1 MNKTLFHSLT
11 FPPDTIST
19 GMIVSEIAEGIN
31 AELHNV
37 EVLASSPQYNSKS
50 VESFDNSDENL
61 SIGSYKNIKVHYI
74 KSKPRKFSSSSRF
87 FQWIEFNF
95 KSILFIYKKRSDYD
109 NIFIFSYPPT
119 MNLVCIF
126 TSKILKINTVY
137 SLWELYPEIAEKLNE
152 EPNKILKLI
161 FKYIDNYALKNVD
174 NVVVN
179 SDELKNYLIN
189 KRKINE
195 NKINVINHFSP
206 FLKSNYAPNF
216 DLNYI
221 FYAGNTGRPQN
232 LSAFLRY
239 FQKYFPSD
247 WKLDIYGAGQEFD
260 NLSEFSND
268 NIRINNYLDRKE
280 LENATKEIPFALICL
295 DYEITFEGFP
305 GKTFDYL
312 NMNKVLINFSNP
324 NSVVSKLIDKYGLG
338 FNIDLEHPESL
349 IGKLEDMKSSNKI
362 SKILENIKY
371 FQQSVSNKEIA
382 FKSYLELISSSSE

>member
-1 MNKTLFHSLT
+1 MKKTLFHSLT

-19 GMIVSEIAEGIN
+19 GMIVSEIADGIN
-31 AELHNV
+31 RELKNV
-37 EVLASSPQYNSKS
+37 EVLVSSPQYNLKS
-50 VESFDNSDENL
+50 VETFNNSDKNL
-61 SIGSYKNIKVHYI
+61 INGSYKNIKVNYI
-74 KSKPRKFSSSSRF
+74 KSKPRKFSNSSRF
-87 FQWIEFNF
+87 FQWIEFNY
-95 KSILFIYKKRSDYD
+95 KSILFIYKNRSNYD

-152 EPNKILKLI
+152 EPNKILKLF
-161 FKYIDNYALKNVD
+161 FKYIDNYSLKNVD
-174 NVVVN
+174 TVVVN
-179 SDELKNYLIN
+179 SDDLKNYLIN
-189 KRKINE
+189 NRKINA
-195 NKINVINHFSP
+195 NKINVVNHFSP
-206 FLKSNYAPNF
+206 FVKSDYEPNF
-216 DLNYI
+216 ELNNI

-239 FQKYFPSD
+239 FQKYFPSE
-247 WKLDIYGAGQEFD
+247 WKLNIYGAGQEFN

-268 NIRINNYLDRKE
+268 NIRINNYLERQE
-280 LENATKEIPFALICL
+280 LENVTKDIPFALICL

-338 FNIDLEHPESL
+338 FNIDLNNPESL
-349 IGKLEDMKSSNKI
+349 KGKLENMKSSNEI

-382 FKSYLELISSSSE
+382 FKSYLELISPSS

>member
-1 MNKTLFHSLT
+1 MKKTLFHSLT

-31 AELHNV
+31 TELHNV
-37 EVLASSPQYNSKS
+37 EVLASSPQYNLKS
-50 VESFDNSDENL
+50 VELFDNSDKNL

-74 KSKPRKFSSSSRF
+74 KSKPRKFSNSSRF
-87 FQWIEFNF
+87 LQWIEFNF
-95 KSILFIYKKRSDYD
+95 KSILFIYKNRTHYD

-152 EPNKILKLI
+152 EPNKILKLF
-161 FKYIDNYALKNVD
+161 FKYIDNYALKTVNK
-174 NVVVN
+174 VVVN
-179 SDELKNYLIN
+179 SDDLKNYLIN
-189 KRKINE
+189 KRNITA

-206 FLKSNYAPNF
+206 FMKSNYVPNF
-216 DLNYI
+216 ELNNI

-232 LSAFLRY
+232 LSEFVRY
-239 FQKYFPSD
+239 FQKHFPSD
-247 WKLDIYGAGQEFD
+247 WKLDIYGAGQEFN
-260 NLSEFSND
+260 NLSEFSNE
-268 NIRINNYLDRKE
+268 NIRINNYLERKE
-280 LENATKEIPFALICL
+280 LENVTKEIPFALICL

-338 FNIDLEHPESL
+338 FNIDLENPESL
-349 IGKLEDMKSSNKI
+349 RGKLEDMKSSNEI

-371 FQQSVSNKEIA
+371 FQESVSNKEIA
-382 FKSYLELISSSSE
+382 FKSYLGLISSSS

>member
-1 MNKTLFHSLT
+1 MKKTLFHSLT

-31 AELHNV
+31 TELQNV
-37 EVLASSPQYNSKS
+37 EVLASSPQYNMES
-50 VESFDNSDENL
+50 VELFDNSDENL
-61 SIGSYKNIKVHYI
+61 SIGSYKNIKVNYI
-74 KSKPRKFSSSSRF
+74 KSKPRKFSNSSRF

-95 KSILFIYKKRSDYD
+95 KSILFIYKNRSHYD

-126 TSKILKINTVY
+126 TSRILKINTVY
-137 SLWELYPEIAEKLNE
+137 SLWELYPEISEKLNE
-152 EPNKILKLI
+152 DPNKILKLF
-161 FKYIDNYALKNVD
+161 FKYIDNYALKTVNK
-174 NVVVN
+174 VVVN
-179 SDELKNYLIN
+179 SEDLKNYLIN
-189 KRKINE
+189 NRNITA
-195 NKINVINHFSP
+195 NKIIVINHFSP
-206 FLKSNYAPNF
+206 FMKSNYVPNF
-216 DLNYI
+216 ELKNI

-247 WKLDIYGAGQEFD
+247 WKLDIYGAGQEF
-260 NLSEFSND
+260 NKLSEFSND
-268 NIRINNYLDRKE
+268 NIRINNYLERKE
-280 LENATKEIPFALICL
+280 LENLTKEIPFALICL

-338 FNIDLEHPESL
+338 FNIDLEQPESL
-349 IGKLEDMKSSNKI
+349 IGKVEEMKSSDDIN
-362 SKILENIKY
+362 KILENIKY

-382 FKSYLELISSSSE
+382 FKSYLELISSSS

>member
-1 MNKTLFHSLT
+1 MKKTLFHSLT

-31 AELHNV
+31 TELHNV
-37 EVLASSPQYNSKS
+37 EVLASSPQYNVKS
-50 VESFDNSDENL
+50 VELFDNSDENL
-61 SIGSYKNIKVHYI
+61 RIGSYKNIKVNYI
-74 KSKPRKFSSSSRF
+74 KSKPRKFSNSSRF

-95 KSILFIYKKRSDYD
+95 KSILFIYKNRSDYD

-126 TSKILKINTVY
+126 TSRILKINTVY
-137 SLWELYPEIAEKLNE
+137 SLWELYPEISEKLNKD
-152 EPNKILKLI
+152 PNKILKQL
-161 FKYIDNYALKNVD
+161 FKYIDNYALKAVNK
-174 NVVVN
+174 VVVN
-179 SDELKNYLIN
+179 SEDLKNYLIN
-189 KRKINE
+189 NRNITA
-195 NKINVINHFSP
+195 NKIIVINHFSP
-206 FLKSNYAPNF
+206 FMKSNYVPNF
-216 DLNYI
+216 ELNNI

-247 WKLDIYGAGQEFD
+247 WKLDIYGAGQEF
-260 NLSEFSND
+260 NKLSEFSND
-268 NIRINNYLDRKE
+268 NIRINNYLERKE
-280 LENATKEIPFALICL
+280 LENLTKEIPFALICL

-338 FNIDLEHPESL
+338 FNIDLKNPESL
-349 IGKLEDMKSSNKI
+349 RGKLENMKNSNEI
-362 SKILENIKY
+362 SKILDNIQY

-382 FKSYLELISSSSE
+382 FKSYLELISSSS

>member
-1 MNKTLFHSLT
+1 MKKTLFHSLT

-31 AELHNV
+31 TKLHNV
-37 EVLASSPQYNSKS
+37 EVLASSPQYNVKS
-50 VESFDNSDENL
+50 VELFDNSDENL
-61 SIGSYKNIKVHYI
+61 SIGSYKNIKVNYI
-74 KSKPRKFSSSSRF
+74 KSKPRKFSNSSRF

-95 KSILFIYKKRSDYD
+95 KSILFIYKNRSDYD

-126 TSKILKINTVY
+126 TSRILKINTVY
-137 SLWELYPEIAEKLNE
+137 SLWELYPEISEKLNE
-152 EPNKILKLI
+152 DPNKILKLF
-161 FKYIDNYALKNVD
+161 FKYIDNYALKTVNK
-174 NVVVN
+174 VVVN
-179 SDELKNYLIN
+179 SDDLKNYLIN
-189 KRKINE
+189 NRNITA
-195 NKINVINHFSP
+195 NKIIVINHFSP
-206 FLKSNYAPNF
+206 FMKSNYVPNF
-216 DLNYI
+216 ELNNI

-247 WKLDIYGAGQEFD
+247 WKLDIYGAGQEF
-260 NLSEFSND
+260 NKLSEFSND
-268 NIRINNYLDRKE
+268 NIRINNYLERKE
-280 LENATKEIPFALICL
+280 LENLTKEIPFALICL

-338 FNIDLEHPESL
+338 FNIDLKNPESL
-349 IGKLEDMKSSNKI
+349 TGKLENMKNPNEI
-362 SKILENIKY
+362 SKILDNIKY

-382 FKSYLELISSSSE
+382 FKSYLELISSSS

>member
-1 MNKTLFHSLT
+1 MKKTLFHSLT

-31 AELHNV
+31 TELHNV
-37 EVLASSPQYNSKS
+37 EVLASSPQYNLKS
-50 VESFDNSDENL
+50 VELFDNSDKNL

-74 KSKPRKFSSSSRF
+74 KSKPRKFSNSSRF

-95 KSILFIYKKRSDYD
+95 KSILFIYKNRSDYD

-126 TSKILKINTVY
+126 TSRILKINTVY
-137 SLWELYPEIAEKLNE
+137 SLWELYPEISEKLNE
-152 EPNKILKLI
+152 DPNKILKLF
-161 FKYIDNYALKNVD
+161 FKYIDNYALKTVNK
-174 NVVVN
+174 VVVN
-179 SDELKNYLIN
+179 SDDLKNYLIN
-189 KRKINE
+189 NRNITA
-195 NKINVINHFSP
+195 NKIIVINHFSP
-206 FLKSNYAPNF
+206 FMKSNYVPNF
-216 DLNYI
+216 ELNNI

-247 WKLDIYGAGQEFD
+247 WKLDIYGAGQEF
-260 NLSEFSND
+260 NKLSEFSND
-268 NIRINNYLDRKE
+268 NIRINNYLERKE
-280 LENATKEIPFALICL
+280 LENLTKEIPFALICL

-338 FNIDLEHPESL
+338 FNIDLENPESL
-349 IGKLEDMKSSNKI
+349 RGKLEDMKSSNEI

-371 FQQSVSNKEIA
+371 FQQSVSNKQIA
-382 FKSYLELISSSSE
+382 FKSYLELISSSS

>member
-1 MNKTLFHSLT
+1 MKKTLFHSLT

-31 AELHNV
+31 TELHNV
-37 EVLASSPQYNSKS
+37 EVLASSPQYNVKS
-50 VESFDNSDENL
+50 VELFDNSDENL

-74 KSKPRKFSSSSRF
+74 KSKPRKFSNSSRF

-95 KSILFIYKKRSDYD
+95 KSILFIYKNRSHYD

-126 TSKILKINTVY
+126 TSRILKINTVY

-152 EPNKILKLI
+152 EPNKILKLF
-161 FKYIDNYALKNVD
+161 FKYIDNYALKTVD
-174 NVVVN
+174 KVVVN
-179 SDELKNYLIN
+179 SDDLKNYLIN
-189 KRKINE
+189 KRNITA
-195 NKINVINHFSP
+195 NKIDVINHFSP
-206 FLKSNYAPNF
+206 FMKSNYVPNF
-216 DLNYI
+216 ELNNI

-247 WKLDIYGAGQEFD
+247 WKLDIYGAGQEFN

-268 NIRINNYLDRKE
+268 NIRINNYLERKE
-280 LENATKEIPFALICL
+280 LENLTKEIPFALICL

-338 FNIDLEHPESL
+338 FNIDLENPESL
-349 IGKLEDMKSSNKI
+349 RGKLEDMKSSNEI

-382 FKSYLELISSSSE
+382 FKSYLELISSSS

>member
-1 MNKTLFHSLT
+1 MKKTLFHSLT

-31 AELHNV
+31 TELHNV
-37 EVLASSPQYNSKS
+37 EVLASSPQYNLKS
-50 VESFDNSDENL
+50 VELFDNSVKNL

-74 KSKPRKFSSSSRF
+74 KSKPRKFSNSSRF
-87 FQWIEFNF
+87 LQWIEFNF
-95 KSILFIYKKRSDYD
+95 KSILFIYKNRTHYD

-152 EPNKILKLI
+152 EPNKILKLF
-161 FKYIDNYALKNVD
+161 FKYIDNYALKTVNK
-174 NVVVN
+174 VVVN
-179 SDELKNYLIN
+179 SDDLKNYLIN
-189 KRKINE
+189 KRNITA

-206 FLKSNYAPNF
+206 FMKSNYVPNF
-216 DLNYI
+216 ELNNI

-232 LSAFLRY
+232 LSAFVRY
-239 FQKYFPSD
+239 FQKHFPSD
-247 WKLDIYGAGQEFD
+247 WKLDIYGAGQEF
-260 NLSEFSND
+260 NKLSEFSND
-268 NIRINNYLDRKE
+268 NIRINNYLERKE
-280 LENATKEIPFALICL
+280 LENLTKEIPFALICL

-338 FNIDLEHPESL
+338 FNIDLENPESL
-349 IGKLEDMKSSNKI
+349 RGKLEDMKSSNEI

-371 FQQSVSNKEIA
+371 FQESVSNKEIA
-382 FKSYLELISSSSE
+382 FKSYLGLISSSS

>member
-1 MNKTLFHSLT
+1 MKKTLFHSLT

-31 AELHNV
+31 TELHNV
-37 EVLASSPQYNSKS
+37 EVLASSPQYNLKS
-50 VESFDNSDENL
+50 VELFDNSDKNL

-74 KSKPRKFSSSSRF
+74 KSKPRKFSNSSRF
-87 FQWIEFNF
+87 LQWIEFNF
-95 KSILFIYKKRSDYD
+95 KSILFIYKNRTHYD

-152 EPNKILKLI
+152 EPNKILKLF
-161 FKYIDNYALKNVD
+161 FKYIDNYALKTVNK
-174 NVVVN
+174 VVVN
-179 SDELKNYLIN
+179 SDDLKNYLIN
-189 KRKINE
+189 KRNITA

-206 FLKSNYAPNF
+206 FMKSNYVPNF
-216 DLNYI
+216 ELNNI

-232 LSAFLRY
+232 LSAFVRY
-239 FQKYFPSD
+239 FQKHFPSD
-247 WKLDIYGAGQEFD
+247 WKLDIYGAGQEFN
-260 NLSEFSND
+260 NLSEFSNE
-268 NIRINNYLDRKE
+268 NIRINNYLERKE
-280 LENATKEIPFALICL
+280 LENVTKEIPFALICL
-295 DYEITFEGFP
+295 DYQITFEGFP

-338 FNIDLEHPESL
+338 FNIDLENPESL
-349 IGKLEDMKSSNKI
+349 RGKLEDMKSSNEI

-371 FQQSVSNKEIA
+371 FQESVSNKKIA
-382 FKSYLELISSSSE
+382 FKSYLGLISSSS

>member
-1 MNKTLFHSLT
+1 MKKTLFHSLT

-31 AELHNV
+31 TELHNV
-37 EVLASSPQYNSKS
+37 EVLASSPQYNVKS
-50 VESFDNSDENL
+50 VELFDNSDENL
-61 SIGSYKNIKVHYI
+61 SIGSYKNIKVNYI
-74 KSKPRKFSSSSRF
+74 KSKPRKFSNSSRF
-87 FQWIEFNF
+87 LQWIEFNF
-95 KSILFIYKKRSDYD
+95 KSILFIYKNRSDYD

-126 TSKILKINTVY
+126 TSRILKINTVY
-137 SLWELYPEIAEKLNE
+137 SLWELYPEISEKLNE
-152 EPNKILKLI
+152 DPNKILKLF
-161 FKYIDNYALKNVD
+161 FKYIDNYALKTVNK
-174 NVVVN
+174 VVVN
-179 SDELKNYLIN
+179 SEDLKNYLIN
-189 KRKINE
+189 NRNITA
-195 NKINVINHFSP
+195 NKIIVINHFSP
-206 FLKSNYAPNF
+206 FMKSNYVPNF
-216 DLNYI
+216 ELNNI

-247 WKLDIYGAGQEFD
+247 WKLDIYGAGQEFN

-268 NIRINNYLDRKE
+268 NIRINNYLERKE
-280 LENATKEIPFALICL
+280 LENLTKEIPFALICL

-338 FNIDLEHPESL
+338 FNIDLENPESL
-349 IGKLEDMKSSNKI
+349 RGKLEAMKSPNEI

-382 FKSYLELISSSSE
+382 IKSYLELISSSS

>member
-1 MNKTLFHSLT
+1 MKKTLFHSLT

-31 AELHNV
+31 TELHNV
-37 EVLASSPQYNSKS
+37 EVLASSPQYNVKS
-50 VESFDNSDENL
+50 VELFDNSDENL
-61 SIGSYKNIKVHYI
+61 RIGSYKNIKVNYI
-74 KSKPRKFSSSSRF
+74 KSKPRKFSNSSRF

-95 KSILFIYKKRSDYD
+95 KSILFIYKNRSDYD

-126 TSKILKINTVY
+126 TSRILKINTVY
-137 SLWELYPEIAEKLNE
+137 SLWELYPEISEKLNKD
-152 EPNKILKLI
+152 PNKILKQL
-161 FKYIDNYALKNVD
+161 FKYIDNYALKAVNK
-174 NVVVN
+174 VVVN
-179 SDELKNYLIN
+179 SEDLKNYLIN
-189 KRKINE
+189 SRNITA
-195 NKINVINHFSP
+195 NKIIVINHFSP
-206 FLKSNYAPNF
+206 FMKSNYAPNF
-216 DLNYI
+216 ELNNI

-247 WKLDIYGAGQEFD
+247 WKLDIYGAGQEF
-260 NLSEFSND
+260 NKLSEFSND
-268 NIRINNYLDRKE
+268 NIRINNYLERKE
-280 LENATKEIPFALICL
+280 LENLTKEIPFALICL

-338 FNIDLEHPESL
+338 FNIDLKNPESL
-349 IGKLEDMKSSNKI
+349 RGKLENMKNSNEI
-362 SKILENIKY
+362 SKILDNIKY

-382 FKSYLELISSSSE
+382 FKSYIELISSSS

>member
-1 MNKTLFHSLT
+1 MKKTLFHSLT

-31 AELHNV
+31 TELHNV
-37 EVLASSPQYNSKS
+37 EVLASSPQYNVKS
-50 VESFDNSDENL
+50 VELFDNSDENL
-61 SIGSYKNIKVHYI
+61 SIGSYKNIKVNYI
-74 KSKPRKFSSSSRF
+74 KSKPRKFSNSSRF

-95 KSILFIYKKRSDYD
+95 KSILFIYKNRSDYD

-126 TSKILKINTVY
+126 TSRILKINTVY

-152 EPNKILKLI
+152 DPNKILKLF
-161 FKYIDNYALKNVD
+161 FKYIDNYALKTVNK
-174 NVVVN
+174 VVVN
-179 SDELKNYLIN
+179 SDDLKNYLIN
-189 KRKINE
+189 NRNITA
-195 NKINVINHFSP
+195 NKIIVINHFSP
-206 FLKSNYAPNF
+206 FMKSNYVPNF
-216 DLNYI
+216 ELNNI

-247 WKLDIYGAGQEFD
+247 WKLDIYGAGQEF
-260 NLSEFSND
+260 NKLSEFSND
-268 NIRINNYLDRKE
+268 NIRINNYLERKE
-280 LENATKEIPFALICL
+280 LENVTKEIPFALICL

-338 FNIDLEHPESL
+338 FNIDLKNPESFT
-349 IGKLEDMKSSNKI
+349 GKLENMKNSNEI
-362 SKILENIKY
+362 SKILDNIKY

-382 FKSYLELISSSSE
+382 FKSYLELISSSS

>member
-1 MNKTLFHSLT
+1 MKKTLFHSLT

-19 GMIVSEIAEGIN
+19 GMIVSEIADGIN
-31 AELHNV
+31 RELNNV
-37 EVLASSPQYNSKS
+37 EVLVSSPQYNLKS
-50 VESFDNSDENL
+50 VESFNNSDKNL
-61 SIGSYKNIKVHYI
+61 NNGNYKNIKVHYI
-74 KSKPRKFSSSSRF
+74 KSKPRKFTNLSRF
-87 FQWIEFNF
+87 FQWIEFNY
-95 KSILFIYKKRSDYD
+95 KSILFIYKNRFNYD

-152 EPNKILKLI
+152 EPNKILKLF
-161 FKYIDNYALKNVD
+161 FKYIDNYALKNVHE
-174 NVVVN
+174 VVVN
-179 SDELKNYLIN
+179 SDDLKNYLIN
-189 KRKINE
+189 NRKITS
-195 NKINVINHFSP
+195 NKINVVNHFSP
-206 FLKSNYAPNF
+206 FVKSDYEPNF
-216 DLNYI
+216 ELNNI
-221 FYAGNTGRPQN
+221 FYAGNIGRPQN

-239 FQKYFPSD
+239 FEQYFPND
-247 WKLDIYGAGQEFD
+247 WKLDIYGAGQEFN

-268 NIRINNYLDRKE
+268 NIRINNYLERQE
-280 LENATKEIPFALICL
+280 LEKVTKDIPFALVSL

-338 FNIDLEHPESL
+338 FNIDLNNPESL
-349 IGKLEDMKSSNKI
+349 KGKLENMKSSNEI

-382 FKSYLELISSSSE
+382 FKSYLELISPSS

>member
-1 MNKTLFHSLT
+1 MKKTLFHSLT

-19 GMIVSEIAEGIN
+19 GMIVSEIADGIN
-31 AELHNV
+31 REQKNV
-37 EVLASSPQYNSKS
+37 EVLVSSPQYNLKS
-50 VESFDNSDENL
+50 VETFNNSDKNL
-61 SIGSYKNIKVHYI
+61 INGSYKNIKVHYI
-74 KSKPRKFSSSSRF
+74 KSKPRKFSNSSRF
-87 FQWIEFNF
+87 FQWIEFNY
-95 KSILFIYKKRSDYD
+95 KSILFIYKNRSNYD

-152 EPNKILKLI
+152 EPNKILKLF
-161 FKYIDNYALKNVD
+161 FKYIDNYSLKNVD
-174 NVVVN
+174 TVVVN
-179 SDELKNYLIN
+179 SDDLKNYLIN
-189 KRKINE
+189 KRKITA
-195 NKINVINHFSP
+195 NKINVVNHFSP
-206 FLKSNYAPNF
+206 FVKSDYEPNF
-216 DLNYI
+216 ELNNI

-239 FQKYFPSD
+239 FQKYFPSE
-247 WKLDIYGAGQEFD
+247 WKLNIYGAGHEFN

-268 NIRINNYLDRKE
+268 NIRINNYLERLE
-280 LENATKEIPFALICL
+280 FENASKDIPFALICL

-338 FNIDLEHPESL
+338 FNIDLNNPESL
-349 IGKLEDMKSSNKI
+349 KGKLENMKSSNEI

-382 FKSYLELISSSSE
+382 LKIYLELISPSS

>member
-1 MNKTLFHSLT
+1 MKKTLFHSLT

-31 AELHNV
+31 TELHNV
-37 EVLASSPQYNSKS
+37 EVLASSPQYNVKS
-50 VESFDNSDENL
+50 VELFDNSDENL
-61 SIGSYKNIKVHYI
+61 SVGSYKNIKVNYI
-74 KSKPRKFSSSSRF
+74 KSKPRKFSNSSRF

-95 KSILFIYKKRSDYD
+95 KSILFIYKNRSDYD

-126 TSKILKINTVY
+126 TSRILKINTVY
-137 SLWELYPEIAEKLNE
+137 SLWELYPEISEKLNE
-152 EPNKILKLI
+152 DPNKILKLF
-161 FKYIDNYALKNVD
+161 FKYIDNYALKTVNK
-174 NVVVN
+174 VVVN
-179 SDELKNYLIN
+179 SDDLKNYLIN
-189 KRKINE
+189 NRNITA
-195 NKINVINHFSP
+195 NKIIVINHFSP
-206 FLKSNYAPNF
+206 FMKSNYVPNF
-216 DLNYI
+216 ELNNI

-247 WKLDIYGAGQEFD
+247 WKLDIYGAGQEF
-260 NLSEFSND
+260 NKMSEFSND
-268 NIRINNYLDRKE
+268 NIRINNYLERKE
-280 LENATKEIPFALICL
+280 LENLTKEIPFALICL

-338 FNIDLEHPESL
+338 FNIDLKNPESL
-349 IGKLEDMKSSNKI
+349 RGKLEIMKNSNEI

-382 FKSYLELISSSSE
+382 FKSYLELISSSS

>member
-1 MNKTLFHSLT
+1 MKKTLFHSLT

-19 GMIVSEIAEGIN
+19 GMIVSEIADGIN
-31 AELHNV
+31 REIKNV
-37 EVLASSPQYNSKS
+37 EVLVSSPQYNLKS
-50 VESFDNSDENL
+50 VETFNNNDKNL
-61 SIGSYKNIKVHYI
+61 INGSYKNIKVHYI
-74 KSKPRKFSSSSRF
+74 KSKPRKFSNSSRF
-87 FQWIEFNF
+87 FQWIEFNY
-95 KSILFIYKKRSDYD
+95 KSILFIYKNRSNYD

-152 EPNKILKLI
+152 EPNIILKLF
-161 FKYIDNYALKNVD
+161 FKYIDNYSLKNVGT
-174 NVVVN
+174 VVVN
-179 SDELKNYLIN
+179 SDDLKNYLIN
-189 KRKINE
+189 KRKINA
-195 NKINVINHFSP
+195 NKINVVNHFSP
-206 FLKSNYAPNF
+206 FVKSDYEPNF
-216 DLNYI
+216 ELNNI

-239 FQKYFPSD
+239 FQKYFPSE
-247 WKLDIYGAGQEFD
+247 WKLDIYGAGQEFN

-268 NIRINNYLDRKE
+268 NIRINNYLERQE
-280 LENATKEIPFALICL
+280 LENVTKDIPFALICL

-338 FNIDLEHPESL
+338 FNIDLNNPESL
-349 IGKLEDMKSSNKI
+349 KGKLENMKSSNEI

-371 FQQSVSNKEIA
+371 FQQNVSNKEIA
-382 FKSYLELISSSSE
+382 FKSYLELISPSS

>member
-1 MNKTLFHSLT
+1 MKKTLFHSLT

-31 AELHNV
+31 TELHNV
-37 EVLASSPQYNSKS
+37 EVLASSPQYNVKS
-50 VESFDNSDENL
+50 VELFDNSDENL
-61 SIGSYKNIKVHYI
+61 SVGSYKNIKVNYI
-74 KSKPRKFSSSSRF
+74 KSKPRKFSNSSRF

-95 KSILFIYKKRSDYD
+95 KSILFIYKNRSDYD

-126 TSKILKINTVY
+126 TSRILKINTVY
-137 SLWELYPEIAEKLNE
+137 SLWELYPEISEKLNE
-152 EPNKILKLI
+152 DPNKILKLF
-161 FKYIDNYALKNVD
+161 FKYIDNYALKTVNK
-174 NVVVN
+174 VVVN
-179 SDELKNYLIN
+179 SDDLKNYLIN
-189 KRKINE
+189 NRNITA
-195 NKINVINHFSP
+195 NKIIVINHFSP
-206 FLKSNYAPNF
+206 FMKSNYVPNF
-216 DLNYI
+216 ELNNI

-247 WKLDIYGAGQEFD
+247 WKLDIYGAGQEF
-260 NLSEFSND
+260 NKLSEFSND
-268 NIRINNYLDRKE
+268 NIRINNYLERKE
-280 LENATKEIPFALICL
+280 LENLTKEIPFALICL

-324 NSVVSKLIDKYGLG
+324 NSVVSKLIDQYGLG
-338 FNIDLEHPESL
+338 FNIDLKNPESL
-349 IGKLEDMKSSNKI
+349 RGKLEIMKNSNEI

-371 FQQSVSNKEIA
+371 FQQSVSNKEIV
-382 FKSYLELISSSSE
+382 FKGYLELISSSS

>member
-1 MNKTLFHSLT
+1 MKKTLFHSLT

-19 GMIVSEIAEGIN
+19 GMIVSEIADGIN
-31 AELHNV
+31 REQKNV
-37 EVLASSPQYNSKS
+37 EVLVSSPQYNLKS
-50 VESFDNSDENL
+50 VETFNNSDKNL
-61 SIGSYKNIKVHYI
+61 INGSYKNIKVHYI
-74 KSKPRKFSSSSRF
+74 KSKPRKFSNSSRF
-87 FQWIEFNF
+87 FQWIEFNY
-95 KSILFIYKKRSDYD
+95 KSILFIYKNRSNYD

-152 EPNKILKLI
+152 EPNKILKLF
-161 FKYIDNYALKNVD
+161 FKYIDNYSLKNVGT
-174 NVVVN
+174 VVVN
-179 SDELKNYLIN
+179 SDDLKNYLIN
-189 KRKINE
+189 KRKITA
-195 NKINVINHFSP
+195 NKINVVNHFSP
-206 FLKSNYAPNF
+206 FVKSDYEPNF
-216 DLNYI
+216 ELNNI

-239 FQKYFPSD
+239 FQKYFPSE
-247 WKLDIYGAGQEFD
+247 WKLDIYGAGQEFN

-268 NIRINNYLDRKE
+268 NIRINNYLERQE
-280 LENATKEIPFALICL
+280 LENVTKDIPFALICL

-338 FNIDLEHPESL
+338 FNIDLNNPESL
-349 IGKLEDMKSSNKI
+349 KGKLENMKSSNEI

-382 FKSYLELISSSSE
+382 FKSYLELISPSS

>member
-1 MNKTLFHSLT
+1 MKKTLFHSLT

-31 AELHNV
+31 TKLHNV
-37 EVLASSPQYNSKS
+37 EVLASTPQYNVNS
-50 VESFDNSDENL
+50 VELFDNSDENL

-74 KSKPRKFSSSSRF
+74 KSKPRKFSNSSRF
-87 FQWIEFNF
+87 FQWIDFNF
-95 KSILFIYKKRSDYD
+95 KSILFIYKNRFHYE

-126 TSKILKINTVY
+126 ASRILKINTVY

-152 EPNKILKLI
+152 EPNKILKLF
-161 FKYIDNYALKNVD
+161 FKYIDNYALKTVNK
-174 NVVVN
+174 VVVN
-179 SDELKNYLIN
+179 SDDLKNYLIN
-189 KRKINE
+189 KRNITA

-206 FLKSNYAPNF
+206 FMKSSYVPNF
-216 DLNYI
+216 ELNNI

-239 FQKYFPSD
+239 FQEYFPSE
-247 WKLDIYGAGQEFD
+247 WKLDIYGAGQEFN

-268 NIRINNYLDRKE
+268 SIRINNYLERKE
-280 LENATKEIPFALICL
+280 LENITKEIPFALICL

-324 NSVVSKLIDKYGLG
+324 NSAVSKLIDKYGLG
-338 FNIDLEHPESL
+338 FNIDLENPQDLRE
-349 IGKLEDMKSSNKI
+349 KLEDMKSSNEI
-362 SKILENIKY
+362 RKILENIKH
-371 FQQSVSNKEIA
+371 FQLSVSNKEIA
-382 FKSYLELISSSSE
+382 HKSYLELISPSP

>member
-1 MNKTLFHSLT
+1 MKKTLFHSLT

-31 AELHNV
+31 TELHNV
-37 EVLASSPQYNSKS
+37 EVLASSPQYNVKS
-50 VESFDNSDENL
+50 VELFDNSDENL
-61 SIGSYKNIKVHYI
+61 SIGSYKNIKVNYI
-74 KSKPRKFSSSSRF
+74 KSKPRKFSNSSRF

-95 KSILFIYKKRSDYD
+95 KSILFIYKNRSDYD

-126 TSKILKINTVY
+126 TSRILKINTVY
-137 SLWELYPEIAEKLNE
+137 SLWELYPEISEKLNE
-152 EPNKILKLI
+152 DPNKILKI
-161 FKYIDNYALKNVD
+161 FFKYIDNYALKTVNK
-174 NVVVN
+174 VVVN
-179 SDELKNYLIN
+179 SDDLKNYLIN
-189 KRKINE
+189 NRNITA
-195 NKINVINHFSP
+195 NKIIVINHFSP
-206 FLKSNYAPNF
+206 FMKSNYVPNF
-216 DLNYI
+216 ELNNI

-247 WKLDIYGAGQEFD
+247 WKLDIYGAGQEF
-260 NLSEFSND
+260 NKLSEFSND
-268 NIRINNYLDRKE
+268 NIRINNYLERKE
-280 LENATKEIPFALICL
+280 LENLTKEIPFALICL

-338 FNIDLEHPESL
+338 FNIDLKNPESL
-349 IGKLEDMKSSNKI
+349 RGKLENMKNSNEI
-362 SKILENIKY
+362 SKILDNIKY

-382 FKSYLELISSSSE
+382 FKSYLELISSSS